1 MIYYIRRVAINFL
14 FLYILNL
21 CLLHYLK
28 ECNTSN
34 YSRILKEQ
42 NGKKYIYYNLP
53 KKKNHGIIKGGS
65 KHNDHLFIN
74 NWKKKRNVKYKLNKY
89 KPCSIFSFFKKKD
102 KNDKNDKNSQ
112 HHINVNSNLENKEKG
127 EMDKDKDKDN
137 EEKEKEKEKIIIL
150 KDNTKLDEKK
160 KKELQKEQ
168 RMTKLT
174 NVLKEEK
181 KYIKKENNKNN
192 KSNNNNNSNSNNN
205 NNNMDDIL
213 KKNKQTQL
221 IKKDDLNI
229 NDDVKKKKI
238 QLSINNIDTNSRD
251 ILKNENKYKK
261 HLENVKDKFI
271 ISLNQIFCSYM
282 NSLDKK
288 ENFKYFF
295 EKILQNVEKN
305 FHTYTFIT
313 DIEQMNNQQ
322 IKKTYMINNIN
333 CFNEI
338 MNIIQEN
345 LYNILVF
352 KIQFLKVKAIN
363 DIKEIIANKK
373 NTNDYI
379 SYSNNINKIVQIY
392 EEQLTKLCPL
402 NYIFTLYNN
411 FMENNNY
418 LLNFSYQLPLY
429 KYKSIID
436 TNIEYLR
443 TFSND
448 ITKNKKKNLYNE
460 IEKNKNYQSILQII
474 DNQQKQI
481 EILQEQLETSIDG
494 INGKYSPFNCAVA
507 YRIPDTN
514 LNISTQYVKGKFN
527 VKVNCIPDDSLHL
540 LGSYGFVKGLPFGN
554 LGLSLSLNF

>member
-1 MIYYIRRVAINFL
+1 MIYYIRKIAINFL

-42 NGKKYIYYNLP
+42 NGKKYIYYNIP

-65 KHNDHLFIN
+65 KYNDHFFIN

-89 KPCSIFSFFKKKD
+89 KPCSIFSFFKKKG
-102 KNDKNDKNSQ
+102 KNDKNEKDDKNAKP
-112 HHINVNSNLENKEKG
+112 HINDNNNLENKEKG
-127 EMDKDKDKDN
+127 EINKN
-137 EEKEKEKEKIIIL
+137 KEQTSKEKIIIL
-150 KDNTKLDEKK
+150 KDNKNVDEKK
-160 KKELQKEQ
+160 KKELQKGEK
-168 RMTKLT
+168 TNKLT
-174 NVLKEEK
+174 NVLKEET
-181 KYIKKENNKNN
+181 KYKKKENNKN
-192 KSNNNNNSNSNNN
+192 SNNHNNNN
-205 NNNMDDIL
+205 NNNMDDSL
-213 KKNKQTQL
+213 NKNKQNQL
-221 IKKDDLNI
+221 IKKDDLN
-229 NDDVKKKKI
+229 NDVKNKKI
-238 QLSINNIDTNSRD
+238 HLNVNNIDTNSRD

-282 NSLDKK
+282 NSIDKK

-313 DIEQMNNQQ
+313 DIEQMNNEK

-373 NTNDYI
+373 HMNDYI

-402 NYIFTLYNN
+402 NYIFTLYNS

-418 LLNFSYQLPLY
+418 LLNFSYELPLY
-429 KYKSIID
+429 KYKNIID

-481 EILQEQLETSIDG
+481 EVLQEQLETSIDG

>member
-1 MIYYIRRVAINFL
+1 MIYYIRKVAISFL
-14 FLYILNL
+14 FLYILNF
-21 CLLHYLK
+21 CFLHYLK

-53 KKKNHGIIKGGS
+53 KKKNNGIIKGGS

-74 NWKKKRNVKYKLNKY
+74 NWKKKRRLKYKLSKY
-89 KPCSIFSFFKKKD
+89 KPCSIFSFFKK
-102 KNDKNDKNSQ
+102 DKNDKNSKP
-112 HHINVNSNLENKEKG
+112 HINDNNNVENKEKHEIG
-127 EMDKDKDKDN
+127 KDK
-137 EEKEKEKEKIIIL
+137 EEKEKEKIIIL
-150 KDNTKLDEKK
+150 KDTKKLDEKK
-160 KKELQKEQ
+160 KKVLQKEEKK
-168 RMTKLT
+168 TKLT

-192 KSNNNNNSNSNNN
+192 NNNNNNNSNNN
-205 NNNMDDIL
+205 NNNMDHTL
-213 KKNKQTQL
+213 KKNKQINL
-221 IKKDDLNI
+221 IKKDDLN
-229 NDDVKKKKI
+229 NKNDVKKKI
-238 QLSINNIDTNSRD
+238 IHLNINNIDTNSRD

-282 NSLDKK
+282 NSLDKN

-313 DIEQMNNQQ
+313 DIEQMNNQE
-322 IKKTYMINNIN
+322 IKKNYMINNIN

-352 KIQFLKVKAIN
+352 KIQLLKIKAIN
-363 DIKEIIANKK
+363 DIKEIISNKK
-373 NTNDYI
+373 NMHDYI
-379 SYSNNINKIVQIY
+379 SYSNNINKIVQFY
-392 EEQLTKLCPL
+392 EEQLTKLCPV
-402 NYIFTLYNN
+402 NYIFKLYNN

-418 LLNFSYQLPLY
+418 LLNFSYELPLY
-429 KYKSIID
+429 KYKNIID

-448 ITKNKKKNLYNE
+448 ITKNKKKTLYNE
-460 IEKNKNYQSILQII
+460 IEKNKSYQNILQII

-481 EILQEQLETSIDG
+481 EVLQEQLETSIDG

>member
-1 MIYYIRRVAINFL
+1 MIYYIRKIAINFL

-42 NGKKYIYYNLP
+42 NGKKYIYYNIP

-65 KHNDHLFIN
+65 KQNDHFFIN

-89 KPCSIFSFFKKKD
+89 KPCSIFSFFKKKGKNEKNEKDD
-102 KNDKNDKNSQ
+102 KNAKP
-112 HHINVNSNLENKEKG
+112 HINDNNNHENKEKG
-127 EMDKDKDKDN
+127 EIDKN
-137 EEKEKEKEKIIIL
+137 KEQTSKEKIIIL
-150 KDNTKLDEKK
+150 KDNKNVDEKK
-160 KKELQKEQ
+160 KKELQKGEK
-168 RMTKLT
+168 TNKLT

-181 KYIKKENNKNN
+181 KYKKKENNKN
-192 KSNNNNNSNSNNN
+192 SNNQNNNN
-205 NNNMDDIL
+205 NNNMDDSL
-213 KKNKQTQL
+213 KQNKQNQL
-221 IKKDDLNI
+221 IKKDDLN
-229 NDDVKKKKI
+229 NNVKKNKI
-238 QLSINNIDTNSRD
+238 HLNINNIDTNSRD

-282 NSLDKK
+282 NSIDKK

-313 DIEQMNNQQ
+313 DIEQMNNEK

-373 NTNDYI
+373 HMNDYI

-402 NYIFTLYNN
+402 NYIFTLYNS

-418 LLNFSYQLPLY
+418 LLNFSYELPLY
-429 KYKSIID
+429 KYKNIID

-448 ITKNKKKNLYNE
+448 ITKNKKKNIYNE

-481 EILQEQLETSIDG
+481 EVLQEQLETSIDG
-494 INGKYSPFNCAVA
+494 INGKYSPFNCAIA

>member
-1 MIYYIRRVAINFL
+1 MIYYIRKIAINFL

-42 NGKKYIYYNLP
+42 NGKKYIYYNIP

-65 KHNDHLFIN
+65 KHNDHFFIN
-74 NWKKKRNVKYKLNKY
+74 NWKKKSNVKYKLNKY
-89 KPCSIFSFFKKKD
+89 KPCSIFSFFKKKGKNEKNEKDD
-102 KNDKNDKNSQ
+102 KNAKP
-112 HHINVNSNLENKEKG
+112 HINDNNNIENKEKG
-127 EMDKDKDKDN
+127 EIDKN
-137 EEKEKEKEKIIIL
+137 KEQTSKEKIIIL
-150 KDNTKLDEKK
+150 KDNKNVDEKK
-160 KKELQKEQ
+160 KKELQKGEN
-168 RMTKLT
+168 TNKLT
-174 NVLKEEK
+174 NILKEEK
-181 KYIKKENNKNN
+181 KYKKKENNKN
-192 KSNNNNNSNSNNN
+192 SNNHNNNN
-205 NNNMDDIL
+205 NNNMDDSL
-213 KKNKQTQL
+213 KQNKQNQL
-221 IKKDDLNI
+221 IKKDDLN
-229 NDDVKKKKI
+229 NDVKKNKI
-238 QLSINNIDTNSRD
+238 HLNINNIDTNSRD
-251 ILKNENKYKK
+251 ILKNQNKYKK

-282 NSLDKK
+282 NSIDKK

-313 DIEQMNNQQ
+313 DIEHMNNEK

-373 NTNDYI
+373 HMNDYI

-402 NYIFTLYNN
+402 NYIFTLYNS

-418 LLNFSYQLPLY
+418 LLNFSYELPLY
-429 KYKSIID
+429 KYKNIID

-481 EILQEQLETSIDG
+481 EVLQEQLETSIDG